1 MPEAGKPLKG
11 KELVLWFEFISFKS
25 IFFESVPSAITVLI
39 AAAALDFV
47 VGDPWGWP
55 HPVQAM
61 GKVISAYCNSQWWVE
76 LKPTWMR
83 VAGVGLATLLVG
95 GSGLL
100 TWTVLAG
107 LGWVWPGLQWLA
119 AVILL
124 ASCFAGRSLR
134 RAAEEVMEPLTTG
147 DLSLARARL
156 ARYVGRD
163 TQQLTAAEINRAVLE
178 TVSENAIDGV
188 LAPLF
193 YFIFGAVLAAIWGG
207 SGFSI
212 GVGVSVAIA
221 YKAASTL
228 DSMVGYREAPYTH
241 LGWASARLEDALTWV
256 PCRLSVLAIALI
268 SAQPR
273 RVLRLCRRDA
283 AADPSPNAGWSEC
296 AYAAALG
303 VQLGGANQYRG
314 QLKIKPYLADDT
326 RAITP
331 AVIKQAFQIT
341 RWSFLWGVALGAV
354 ALLLS
359 NQLSLR

>member
-1 MPEAGKPLKG
+1 M
-11 KELVLWFEFISFKS
+11 
-25 IFFESVPSAITVLI
+25 LI
-39 AAAALDFV
+39 AAAALDFI

-61 GKVISAYCNSQWWVE
+61 GKVISVYCNSQWLVG
-76 LKPTWMR
+76 LKPTLMR
-83 VAGVGLATLLVG
+83 RLAGIGLAALLVG

-100 TWTVLAG
+100 TGTVLYG

-134 RAAEEVMEPLTTG
+134 RAAEEVLEPLAKG
-147 DLSLARARL
+147 NLALARERL
-156 ARYVGRD
+156 AMYVGRD
-163 TQQLTAAEINRAVLE
+163 TQQLTAAEISRAVLE

-193 YFIFGAVLAAIWGG
+193 YFIFGAVLGTIWGG
-207 SGFSI
+207 SSEI
-212 GVGVSVAIA
+212 GVSVAIA

-241 LGWASARLEDALTWV
+241 LGWASARLEDALTWL

-268 SAQPR
+268 SGRPHH
-273 RVLRLCRRDA
+273 VLRLCRRDA
-283 AADPSPNAGWSEC
+283 GADPSPNAGWSEC

-303 VQLGGANQYRG
+303 VQLGGANYYRG
-314 QLKIKPYLADDT
+314 QLKTKPYLADDT

-331 AVIKQAFQIT
+331 DVIKQALQIT
-341 RWSFLWGVALGAV
+341 RSSFLLGIALGIG
-354 ALLLS
+354 ALLMSRLLVGS
-359 NQLSLR
+359 

>member
-1 MPEAGKPLKG
+1 MPAAGRPLKG
-11 KELVLWFEFISFKS
+11 KKPVLWFDLWFEPISFES
-25 IFFESVPSAITVLI
+25 IPTAIAVLI
-39 AAAALDFV
+39 AAATVDFV

-61 GKVISAYCNSQWWVE
+61 GKVISAYCSSQWLVD

-83 VAGVGLATLLVG
+83 LAGIGLATLLVG

-100 TWTVLAG
+100 TGVVLQG

-134 RAAEEVMEPLTTG
+134 RAADEVLEPLTRG
-147 DLSLARARL
+147 DLVLARERL

-163 TQQLTAAEINRAVLE
+163 TQQLTAVEINRAVLE

-193 YFIFGAVLAAIWGG
+193 YFIAGAILAAM
-207 SGFSI
+207 SGDPGLSI
-212 GVGVSVAIA
+212 GVGVSMAIA

-241 LGWASARLEDALTWV
+241 LGWASARLEDLLTWL

-268 SAQPR
+268 SGRPR
-273 RVLRLCRRDA
+273 HVLRLCRRDA

-314 QLKIKPYLADDT
+314 QIKIKPYLADDT
-326 RAITP
+326 RTITP
-331 AVIKQAFQIT
+331 AVIQEALQIT
-341 RWSFLWGVALGAV
+341 RWSFLLGAALGAV

-359 NQLSLR
+359 SYLNLR